1 MSLATGTSQPAS
13 GFGTTLKTPRL
24 TLLPFDMS
32 NTLHMDLQLK
42 LLHDPAFQA
51 NFGDYGVETHD
62 DVFRLINH
70 TRITPAIC
78 PTIAAPSPAIYLMCL
93 EDSASAAMPEI
104 NDDPALAFPSPH
116 GKMIGTV
123 TLASRSSSIPPDMG
137 WGLFCQYANQGF
149 ATEAG
154 KEALRYWR
162 DDCGISEII
171 AWPKQTNIPSLRTA
185 AKLGF
190 VENGFA
196 VSTEKGERHAVYTL
210 PGMKRFEEGTEL
222 SFFGEGEEG
231 KPVR

>member
-1 MSLATGTSQPAS
+1 MSPATTTSQPAS
-13 GFGTTLKTPRL
+13 GFAPVLETPRL
-24 TLLPFDMS
+24 TLLLFELSD
-32 NTLHMDLQLK
+32 TLQMDLQLR

-51 NFGDYGVETHD
+51 NFGDYGIETRD
-62 DVFRLINH
+62 DVFRLLSH
-70 TRITPAIC
+70 TQITPVIC
-78 PTIAAPSPAIYLMCL
+78 SILAAPSPAVYTMCL
-93 EDSASAAMPEI
+93 KDSASATMPEI
-104 NDDPALAFPSPH
+104 KDDPALAFPSSY
-116 GKMIGTV
+116 GKMIGMV
-123 TLASRSSSIPPDMG
+123 TLSSRSSSVPPDMG

-171 AWPKQTNIPSLRTA
+171 AWPKATNIPSVRTA

-190 VENGFA
+190 VENGLA

-210 PGMKRFEEGTEL
+210 PGMKGFEGGTEM

-231 KPVR
+231 KPGR